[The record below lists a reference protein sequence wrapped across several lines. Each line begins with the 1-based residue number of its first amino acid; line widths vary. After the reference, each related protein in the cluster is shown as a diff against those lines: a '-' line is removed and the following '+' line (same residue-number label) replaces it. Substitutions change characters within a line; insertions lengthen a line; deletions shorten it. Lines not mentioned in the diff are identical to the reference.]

1 MSKQKPTT
9 NSENPSSWSNF
20 SLAKNLGDITTLDLR
35 EIVEEQYFKDV
46 EKARAQGF
54 PPVLTT
60 SND

>member
-20 SLAKNLGDITTLDLR
+20 SLGENLEDIMTLDLE
-35 EIVEEQYFKDV
+35 EIVKEQYFEEV

>member
-9 NSENPSSWSNF
+9 NSENPSSLTNF
-20 SLAKNLGDITTLDLR
+20 SLTKIFGDKTTLDLR
-35 EIVEEQYFKDV
+35 EIVEEQEWEEV